1 MNLLLIRLII
11 FAVIF
16 IAGLKLYG
24 MYREWKLD
32 REGPPQEGDDQ
43 GNRMVRCSW
52 CQVHLP
58 EDDALRERG
67 DWFCSGDHRDKYLA
81 ERKEEQK
88 EEKQQEGNND
98 KGGD

>member
-32 REGPPQEGDDQ
+32 REGPQQEGNDQ
-43 GNRMVRCSW
+43 GNPMVRCSW

-67 DWFCSGDHRDKYLA
+67 DWFCSSDHRDKYLA
-81 ERKEEQK
+81 EQK
-88 EEKQQEGNND
+88 EEEKEGKNEQQTQEKD
-98 KGGD
+98 D